1 METDL
6 EPLRFLTLEEAAV
19 LLQVSKR
26 TLHRMVQR
34 SELPAFKVGRQW
46 RIQESE
52 LIKFIQSV
60 NEL

>member
-46 RIQESE
+46 RINESHLSKWMQGLHE
-52 LIKFIQSV
+52 R
-60 NEL
+60 